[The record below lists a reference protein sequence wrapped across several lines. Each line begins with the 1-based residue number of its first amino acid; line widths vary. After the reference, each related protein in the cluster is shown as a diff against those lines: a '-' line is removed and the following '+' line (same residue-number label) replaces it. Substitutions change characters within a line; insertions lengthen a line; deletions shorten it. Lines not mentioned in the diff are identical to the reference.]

1 MKSMISL
8 FALLFAAVH
17 PLAAETT
24 GADAYSVPQD
34 AQIGWVPPNLPGS
47 RGAAGSGCAPG
58 GDILPDGIWFVFVKN
73 ASSETIVLDLACF
86 YFGAAAEVA
95 AERDGEEANNDYY
108 ISNRNS
114 RLRRAPLADDIRV
127 HAVNPGS
134 APSNSIRPVSL
145 ESWLR
150 PGEGK
155 VCPGDFCIVWLFIN
169 NGRITEIME
178 QYLP

>member
-1 MKSMISL
+1 MKSMIAV
-8 FALLFAAVH
+8 FALLFAAGQL
-17 PLAAETT
+17 LAGETT
-24 GADAYSVPQD
+24 EASPYAVPADAEIS
-34 AQIGWVPPNLPGS
+34 WFPPELPGS

-58 GDILPDGIWFVFVKN
+58 GDTLPDGVWFVFVKN
-73 ASSETIVLDLACF
+73 ASSETILFDLACF
-86 YFGAAAEVA
+86 YVGAAARVA
-95 AERDGEEANNDYY
+95 AAQDGEEANNDYY

-134 APSNSIRPVSL
+134 AQSNSITPVSL

-155 VCPGDFCIVWLFIN
+155 VCPGDFCIVWLYIN